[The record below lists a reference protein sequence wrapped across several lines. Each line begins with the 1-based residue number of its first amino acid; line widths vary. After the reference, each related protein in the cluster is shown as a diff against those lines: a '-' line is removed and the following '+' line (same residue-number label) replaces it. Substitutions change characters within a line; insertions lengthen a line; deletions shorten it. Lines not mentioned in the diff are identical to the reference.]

1 MLTINFTLKE
11 LIDIKGELN
20 FISGLL
26 INQTTY
32 ADSSLDD
39 LMKIVDE
46 KIETILDRVNEVHE
60 DNF

>member
-1 MLTINFTLKE
+1 MLTIDFTLEE
-11 LIDIKGELN
+11 LINIKAELN

-46 KIETILDRVNEVHE
+46 KIETILDRANEVDKE
-60 DNF
+60 NF

>member
-1 MLTINFTLKE
+1 MLTVNFTLKE
-11 LIDIKGELN
+11 LINIKAELN

-26 INQTTY
+26 INKSTY
-32 ADSSLDD
+32 ADSSVDN

-46 KIETILDRVNEVHE
+46 KIETILDRANEVHE

>member
-11 LIDIKGELN
+11 LIHIKAELN

-26 INQTTY
+26 INKSTY
-32 ADSSLDD
+32 ADSSVEN
-39 LMKIVDE
+39 LMEIVDK
-46 KIETILDRVNEVHE
+46 KIETILDCANEVDE